1 MLDEAREGREKKEK
15 TVPKRGAN
23 RVDPIPLVAR
33 PIYIYIY
40 TRIYVYAVT
49 DSLSRMDG
57 LLVFPC
63 TISSLALPRS
73 IARDRRSSVVDESDD
88 RFPRDDIRSLGLG
101 TAGARMQRLV

>member
-1 MLDEAREGREKKEK
+1 M
-15 TVPKRGAN
+15 N

-33 PIYIYIY
+33 PIYIYIHIHIRI
-40 TRIYVYAVT
+40 RIYVHAVT

-73 IARDRRSSVVDESDD
+73 IARDRRESNDQ
-88 RFPRDDIRSLGLG
+88 FPRDRDIEASLGLG